1 MSDLATA
8 RSSIADVKRR
18 MRVAADTL
26 AREAIV
32 DVSPLVPALD
42 ALAKDIAALP
52 RDVAGT
58 LKNELI
64 ALYQELDQLSR
75 DLEAAQDALASKLK
89 GLARGSQVSNAYGP
103 RPRKA

>member
-75 DLEAAQDALASKLK
+75 DLEAAQDALASKLR